1 MAKKDM
7 LTPHSNI
14 QYGAVIVII
23 LVCIAMIVV
32 PIWQHTRKLAVASL
46 NYNQT
51 VTLGDYYVMFNNA
64 AYDSEQKKFV
74 CDMYIKCKK
83 PGTSDTAPTIYSVAS
98 SENLDEFKK
107 YELSALPNEYGQTL
121 TVLGVPSEAQYVRV
135 YLESITPEYK
145 LPDKTDAFGNII
157 EGEVV
162 PAVNRYLE
170 VVINLSGLAQSQ
182 GAVSTDFNT
191 ETEATEISQTTL
203 DTSEKFPEPSEPSKT
218 TISTTET
225 TISEQT
231 TSVTTTTTT
240 KKPTTTTT
248 TTTKKPMITTTKKPA
263 TTTTT
268 TTKAK
273 TTTTAKKTTTTTTTT
288 TAKKPTTTTTTTKKV
303 DEPPKDGVVMYS
315 NGVALRKQQRRTAKI
330 LIEEIKPNEKI
341 TVVGDIIVN
350 DSREWYYAYYD
361 GMYGY
366 VLANGVNRLPVE
378 RCDEEI
384 CILINE
390 LRKSLG
396 LNELRIDEELMEMA
410 TVRSAEEN
418 LPTTSPHV
426 RPDGSSFSTILDEYG
441 WEFFKDYYTAGEIQ
455 CSGTESA
462 RLAVEGWKLSEGHYN
477 NMIGNYTAMGAGR
490 ADDGFWV
497 VLFVRETKE

>member
-51 VTLGDYYVMFNNA
+51 VTLGDYYVMLNNA

-83 PGTSDTAPTIYSVAS
+83 PGTTDTVPTIYSVAS
-98 SENLDEFKK
+98 GENLDEFKK

-191 ETEATEISQTTL
+191 ETEATEISQTPL

-225 TISEQT
+225 TISKQT
-231 TSVTTTTTT
+231 TSVTTTTA

-248 TTTKKPMITTTKKPA
+248 ATTKKPMVTTSKKPA

-288 TAKKPTTTTTTTKKV
+288 TAKKTTTTTKAKTTTTTTTTIITGEVIPTGLKISCPV
-303 DEPPKDGVVMYS
+303 AV
-315 NGVALRKQQRRTAKI
+315 NGVITLNVGGSAQLTAEFTPADVTDKSVVWNSRRPEVVTVDKYGKLTAVGKGTT
-330 LIEEIKPNEKI
+330 
-341 TVVGDIIVN
+341 TVSCETVN
-350 DSREWYYAYYD
+350 GR
-361 GMYGY
+361 
-366 VLANGVNRLPVE
+366 
-378 RCDEEI
+378 
-384 CILINE
+384 
-390 LRKSLG
+390 
-396 LNELRIDEELMEMA
+396 
-410 TVRSAEEN
+410 
-418 LPTTSPHV
+418 
-426 RPDGSSFSTILDEYG
+426 
-441 WEFFKDYYTAGEIQ
+441 FKVAIM
-455 CSGTESA
+455 
-462 RLAVEGWKLSEGHYN
+462 VK
-477 NMIGNYTAMGAGR
+477 
-490 ADDGFWV
+490 V
-497 VLFVRETKE
+497 V